1 MSTMSSVAS
10 GRLIRWAPLAGVI
23 ATVSV
28 FAIAQGLSY
37 PLLAFILERQGHS
50 ASAIG
55 LSAAMLPLGL
65 IASSALIPLVVR
77 RFGPGA
83 VALTCAICGAVFLAL
98 IGWTQDIVA
107 WFPLRFLVGVVI
119 GPLYVVSEVWIIALS
134 PPERRGRILGLY
146 TSVISAGFAA
156 GPLSLLLVGTEG
168 WPPFLVGV
176 AAFLACAVILAAVL
190 PRLPSLDDGKEEA
203 SVRSFLPL
211 APVLLLAVIVSAGI
225 EQAIFSLLPIYGLS
239 HGLDARTMSAVL
251 TVLIAGSIALQI
263 PLGMAGERWSARPVL
278 TACAAATGLGSF
290 LLPVLIE
297 TALVWPFVFVWG
309 AIAYGIYTLSLAEL
323 GGRFAGAMLVA
334 GNAAFALMWGIGG
347 IAGPPVAGV
356 AMDLVGFEGFPVTV
370 GVLCLGLALV
380 AWLSLRR
387 PQM

>member
-1 MSTMSSVAS
+1 MTATRMAAP
-10 GRLIRWAPLAGVI
+10 IPWAPLAGVI

-28 FAIAQGLSY
+28 FAVAQGLSY

-50 ASAIG
+50 AAEIG

-65 IASSALIPLVVR
+65 IASSALIPPVVQ

-83 VALTCAICGAVFLAL
+83 VAIACALGGALFLAL
-98 IGWTQDIVA
+98 IGWTQDLYA

-119 GPLYVVSEVWIIALS
+119 GPLYVISEVWIIALS

-156 GPLSLLLVGTEG
+156 GPLSLILVGTEG

-176 AAFLACAVILAAVL
+176 SAFLACALILAFVL
-190 PRLPSLDDGKEEA
+190 PRLPKLDDGRQSA

-211 APVLLLAVIVSAGI
+211 APILLLAVIVSAGV
-225 EQAIFSLLPIYGLS
+225 EQAMFSLLPIYGLS
-239 HGLDARTMSAVL
+239 HGLDARSMSAVL
-251 TVLIAGSIALQI
+251 TVLGAGSIALQI
-263 PLGMAGERWSARPVL
+263 PLGMAGERWSPRPVL
-278 TACAAATGLGSF
+278 IACAAATGLGSF
-290 LLPVLIE
+290 LLPTLMD
-297 TALVWPFVFVWG
+297 TALVWPFMFVWG
-309 AIAYGIYTLSLAEL
+309 AIAYGIYTLALAEL

-347 IAGPPVAGV
+347 IAGPPLAGA
-356 AMDLVGFEGFPVTV
+356 AMDLIGRQGFPITV
-370 GVLCLGLALV
+370 GALCLGLAFV
-380 AWLSLRR
+380 ALISLRGR
-387 PQM
+387 RA